1 MEIND
6 KRKFTEDGE
15 LREPKESVEVA
26 EFDKNITRL
35 LSEVPMSYD
44 DALPLTNHVLV
55 KQAAAETTYAGTRFV
70 IPDAARQSPNEGV
83 VVAIGPEVNP
93 VDNEG
98 KTIKHLVR
106 LAPGDLVTFGRFNA
120 EPIMVNDEEFQL
132 VRFEDIKLRQ
142 RVTYAIHA

>member
-6 KRKFTEDGE
+6 KRKFTEEGE
-15 LREPKESVEVA
+15 LKEPLPVTEVQMQ
-26 EFDKNITRL
+26 KL
-35 LSEVPMSYD
+35 LSEVPMHYD

-70 IPDAARQSPNEGV
+70 IPDAARQSPNEGI

-93 VDNEG
+93 VGADG
-98 KTIKHLVR
+98 KTIIRLV
-106 LAPGDLVTFGRFNA
+106 PGDLVTFGRFNS
-120 EPIMVNDEEFQL
+120 EPISIGGEEFQL

-142 RVTYAIHA
+142 RVTYAINA